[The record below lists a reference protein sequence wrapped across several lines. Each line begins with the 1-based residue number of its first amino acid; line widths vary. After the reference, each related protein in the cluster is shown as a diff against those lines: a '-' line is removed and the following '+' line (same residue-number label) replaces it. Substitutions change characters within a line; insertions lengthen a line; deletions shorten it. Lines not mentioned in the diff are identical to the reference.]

1 MQVYSEDHNDLRKR
15 NAMPRVSTTATKG
28 FAFFIYLFISFDF
41 CFFPFPYSNGFF
53 LFIRGLYNEGG
64 GLLSPS
70 MVFYLFI
77 FILLLLGF
85 SFRFEESIDL
95 GRVFYCWAVVATFFR
110 LVVTDLF
117 GVQYQ
122 VQRMKELKKINVYR
136 HSLFFFLHIFG
147 GVYSL
152 ETISIE
158 NRILA
163 IKTPPTNCK
172 FVCESHAQLMTSW
185 QKD

>member
-1 MQVYSEDHNDLRKR
+1 MIWERGTQCHVC
-15 NAMPRVSTTATKG
+15 PRRQPKALPFLFTFLSLLIFVS
-28 FAFFIYLFISFDF
+28 FLFLTLMV
-41 CFFPFPYSNGFF
+41 FF

-136 HSLFFFLHIFG
+136 HSLFFFTYIWWCLFARNNI
-147 GVYSL
+147 
-152 ETISIE
+152 
-158 NRILA
+158 NR
-163 IKTPPTNCK
+163 K
-172 FVCESHAQLMTSW
+172 
-185 QKD
+185 

>member
-1 MQVYSEDHNDLRKR
+1 MV
-15 NAMPRVSTTATKG
+15 
-28 FAFFIYLFISFDF
+28 
-41 CFFPFPYSNGFF
+41 FF

-136 HSLFFFLHIFG
+136 HSLFFFTYIWWCLFARNNI
-147 GVYSL
+147 
-152 ETISIE
+152 
-158 NRILA
+158 NR
-163 IKTPPTNCK
+163 K
-172 FVCESHAQLMTSW
+172 
-185 QKD
+185 